1 MDRTGRPT
9 IKDVAR
15 AAGVSPTTVSHA
27 LNGKGTV
34 RRETVERI
42 AAIAAEI
49 GYRPSAIARSL
60 QRSHLGLLALAIRPF
75 HSLDTF
81 LPEGVDYFLRFTGA
95 ASLAAMEHGYSLML
109 IDDPTRPHAPL
120 SALSADAYIVLQ
132 PFENDPVLT
141 LLSESHIPFI
151 ALGPDPARPG
161 QFFEIDDRATEY
173 ARILADHL
181 EDAGARRIAF
191 VSGTDRNHWNLATES
206 AMIAWWRSRGQEPLL
221 FSAPEAEG
229 ESAGDSILNHFLGGD
244 EDDRPDA
251 IFCLTGRHAA
261 GVSAQAIRRGI
272 RVPEDLL
279 VAAASGSVQNRV
291 SRPSVTS
298 LDIRPEESAHQ
309 AVAAAIALAEG
320 RPVQAPLSVPPPALV
335 IRESTTRPR

>member
-1 MDRTGRPT
+1 
-9 IKDVAR
+9 VAR

-42 AAIAAEI
+42 TAIAAEI

-60 QRSHLGLLALAIRPF
+60 QRSQLGLLALAIRPF
-75 HSLDTF
+75 HSLGTF

-120 SALSADAYIVLQ
+120 SAMSADAYIVLQ
-132 PFENDPVLT
+132 PFEDDPVLT
-141 LLSESHIPFI
+141 MLSDSRIPFV

-161 QFFEIDDRATEY
+161 QFIEIDDRAAEH
-173 ARILADHL
+173 ARIIADHL
-181 EDAGARRIAF
+181 EDAGAHRIAF
-191 VSGTDRNHWNLATES
+191 VTGTDLNHWNLAAER
-206 AMIAWWRSRGQEPLL
+206 AMIEWWTSRGQKPLL
-221 FSAPEAEG
+221 FSIPEAEG
-229 ESAGDSILNHFLGGD
+229 ESAGDAILDHFLSGD
-244 EDDRPDA
+244 GDDRPDA

-279 VAAASGSVQNRV
+279 VAATSGSVQNRV
-291 SRPSVTS
+291 SRPSVTT
-298 LDIRPEESAHQ
+298 LDLRPEESAHE

-320 RPVQAPLSVPPPALV
+320 RPVQAPLSVPAPALIV
-335 IRESTTRPR
+335 RESTARS